1 MKRKNRNKR
10 NVPML
15 IAASVIACSFFLV
28 LVMIGFEWQ
37 KSLIDHFY
45 L

>member
-1 MKRKNRNKR
+1 MKHKKRNKR

-15 IAASVIACSFFLV
+15 ITASAIACSFFLV
-28 LVMIGFEWQ
+28 LVMIGFECQ
-37 KSLIDHFY
+37 KSIIHQFY

>member
-1 MKRKNRNKR
+1 MKNKKR
-10 NVPML
+10 NLPML
-15 IAASVIACSFFLV
+15 ITASVIACSFFLV

-37 KSLIDHFY
+37 KSVIDPFY

>member
-1 MKRKNRNKR
+1 MKHKKRNKR

-15 IAASVIACSFFLV
+15 ITASAIACSFFLV
-28 LVMIGFEWQ
+28 LVMIGFECQ
-37 KSLIDHFY
+37 KSIINQFY

>member
-1 MKRKNRNKR
+1 MQNKKR
-10 NVPML
+10 NLPML
-15 IAASVIACSFFLV
+15 ITASAIACSFFLV

-37 KSLIDHFY
+37 KSVIDPFY

>member
-1 MKRKNRNKR
+1 MKQKKRNKR

-15 IAASVIACSFFLV
+15 ITASVIACSFFLV
-28 LVMIGFEWQ
+28 LVMLGFECQ
-37 KSLIDHFY
+37 KSIIDQFY

>member
-1 MKRKNRNKR
+1 KR

-15 IAASVIACSFFLV
+15 ITASVIACSFFLV
-28 LVMIGFEWQ
+28 LVMLSFECQ
-37 KSLIDHFY
+37 KSIIDQFY